1 MQGGGGGQGGGGS
14 DILSFL
20 GHLSASLSGV
30 SFTAHKKGLRV
41 SIPVQT
47 LKDSSFD
54 SVQDQIIWKA
64 IIIRWGPGVA

>member
-30 SFTAHKKGLRV
+30 SCTEYRKGLWV
-41 SIPVQT
+41 SIPDQN

-54 SVQDQIIWKA
+54 SVQEKYKTK
-64 IIIRWGPGVA
+64 

>member
-30 SFTAHKKGLRV
+30 SFTAYKQSLEV
-41 SIPVQT
+41 IMFVFLPLQPTVVVFFT
-47 LKDSSFD
+47 
-54 SVQDQIIWKA
+54 A
-64 IIIRWGPGVA
+64 P

>member
-30 SFTAHKKGLRV
+30 SFTAYKKDLRV
-41 SIPVQT
+41 SIPDQN

-54 SVQDQIIWKA
+54 SVHGKYKA
-64 IIIRWGPGVA
+64 K